1 MSDVRVVESV
11 WIPSF
16 AAVVTRPPTIPLAC
30 LFLLRTHIST
40 DRKWRI
46 STQKSSN
53 RENQNDGKPNRLALF
68 YITKNGHHNNGY
80 HICDKMWFGKSCL
93 YWEWMPSHCHQCTTI
108 FYQNLRGKLLL
119 KTALR
124 IHKEAKVQRCQGFV
138 YFITFPLI
146 FTKCQT
152 LKTQKEP

>member
-1 MSDVRVVESV
+1 M
-11 WIPSF
+11 WGWLNPSEF
-16 AAVVTRPPTIPLAC
+16 LHLLLLLLAHPPSLLLAC
-30 LFLLRTHIST
+30 SFSEPIFLQT
-40 DRKWRI
+40 
-46 STQKSSN
+46 
-53 RENQNDGKPNRLALF
+53 ENEESQHKNPPMGKIRMMANRLALF
-68 YITKNGHHNNGY
+68 YITKNGHCNNGY
-80 HICDKMWFGKSCL
+80 HICDKMWFRKSCL

-146 FTKCQT
+146 STKCQT
-152 LKTQKEP
+152 LKTLKEP